1 MTSIL
6 IIAVLA
12 VAVIFS
18 MLGLGGGVLYVPI
31 LMQAGIPFH
40 NAVAT
45 SLLIMLVMSLTAAV
59 VYHANKLIDW
69 KLLFMLEPFSV
80 LGALIGSW
88 NSNAFSEKTLMIVFA
103 AAMLGSAALTFMPPK
118 PGKPSKKGA
127 FPGIFRHVKH
137 GSHYS
142 VNLWIGIPVSFAAGF
157 VSSIIGIG
165 GGFAKVPLMTLA
177 FGVPINIAVATS
189 SAMIV
194 ITCLTGF
201 IGHNAVGHVNM
212 QFAGILAVVVFI
224 GALIGSRISVTA
236 DKRFLNILF
245 ACLQVLIAGWMV
257 FKVIA

>member
-1 MTSIL
+1 MNSLL

-31 LMQAGIPFH
+31 LMQSGIPF
-40 NAVAT
+40 NSAVAT

-59 VYHANKLIDW
+59 VYHQNKLIDW
-69 KLLFMLEPFSV
+69 KLLFMLEPFSI
-80 LGALIGSW
+80 LGAILGSY
-88 NSNAFSEKTLMIVFA
+88 NSNAFPEPVLYVIFA
-103 AAMLGSAALTFMPPK
+103 VAMLGSAVLTFTASKTPK
-118 PGKPSKKGA
+118 KIQKPS
-127 FPGIFRHVKH
+127 FPGIFRHGKK
-137 GSHYS
+137 GGHYE

-177 FGVPINIAVATS
+177 FGMPANSAVATS

-194 ITCLTGF
+194 LTCLAGF
-201 IGHNAVGHVNM
+201 AGHGAIGHVNFK
-212 QFAGILAVVVFI
+212 FAGILAIVVFI
-224 GALIGSRISVTA
+224 GAIIGSKISVKT
-236 DKRFLNILF
+236 DKRILNLAF

-257 FKVIA
+257 FKAVH